1 MATFE
6 MRPGDNSVDIELQLI
21 RKDGTLQP
29 LAGTETMNFIFATW
43 RGVDTITKVGS
54 ISDQPNSKVKCTML
68 AADTSTLHGQV
79 FRGRVPVTF
88 AAGALETFP
97 TAQDDLLLVIS

>member
-1 MATFE
+1 
-6 MRPGDNSVDIELQLI
+6 VDIEVQLI

-29 LAGTETMNFIFATW
+29 LAGTETLSFIFATW
-43 RGVDTITKVGS
+43 RGVDTITKTGS

-68 AADTSTLHGQV
+68 AADTSAFHGQV

-88 AAGALETFP
+88 AGGAIETFP
-97 TAQDDLLLVIS
+97 TAPDDLLLAVT

>member
-1 MATFE
+1 
-6 MRPGDNSVDIELQLI
+6 MRAGDNSVDIEIQLI

-29 LAGTETMNFIFATW
+29 LTGSETMSFIWSTW
-43 RGVDTITKVGS
+43 RGVDTITKIGS
-54 ISDQPNSKVKCTML
+54 ISDVTNSKVKCTML

-88 AAGALETFP
+88 VGGALETFP
-97 TAQDDLLLVIS
+97 TAQDDLLLEIS